1 MNGAVNERGTAS
13 AHATFLSTR
22 VFGSLDGLRAVAI
35 LTVLWHHA
43 GGSGLRTGIAARG
56 FLGVD
61 LFFVVSGF
69 LIATLLLRERA
80 RSGSISLR
88 AFYWRRALRI
98 FPGYYL
104 MLGLVGGIAVV
115 FRGRTAAATF
125 HDLPIAAT
133 YLSNIFPVEGLLAI
147 TWSLA
152 AEEQFYLVAP
162 ALEQRAPRQMPLL
175 IAAAWL
181 VVTIPALG
189 GFPSLELPSFFREAT
204 FGPILLGVG
213 LAHLL
218 NVDRGFHLAFRVVGS
233 RIAPLLALVV
243 TGLAASAPP
252 EDVSGLPRLLI
263 HGCLVVLVASCVVRE
278 SHALRPTLTFRPLRR
293 LGNVSYGIYLYHM
306 LVLDVVSRLQ
316 QALRLSGSGW
326 TFLMLLAG
334 SWLVAEASFR
344 WFEARF
350 LALKERS
357 PWTFRRA

>member
-1 MNGAVNERGTAS
+1 MTGEANARGGAGE
-13 AHATFLSTR
+13 HATFLSTR

-35 LTVLWHHA
+35 LAVLWHHA
-43 GGSGLRTGIAARG
+43 GGSELRTGIAARG

-80 RSGSISLR
+80 RTGSISLR

-98 FPGYYL
+98 FPAYYL
-104 MLGLVGGIAVV
+104 MLGVVGASALA
-115 FRGRTAAATF
+115 FRGRTADATL

-133 YLSNIFPVEGLLAI
+133 YLSNMFPVEGLLAI

-162 ALEQRAPRQMPLL
+162 ALERRAPRQMPAL
-175 IAAAWL
+175 IAIAWL
-181 VVTIPALG
+181 LVTIPALG
-189 GFPSLELPSFFREAT
+189 AFPSLRLPAFFREAT

-218 NVDRGFHLAFRVVGS
+218 NAERGFRLAFHAVGG
-233 RIAPLLALVV
+233 RIVPPVALAATL
-243 TGLAASAPP
+243 LAASARM
-252 EDVSGLPRLLI
+252 EDISGFPRLLI
-263 HGCLVVLVASCVVRE
+263 HGCMVVLVASCVVRE
-278 SHALRPTLTFRPLRR
+278 SHVLRPALAFPPLRR
-293 LGNVSYGIYLYHM
+293 LGIVSYGIYLYHM
-306 LVLDVVSRLQ
+306 LVLHVATRVMGV
-316 QALRLSGSGW
+316 LRLSGSGW
-326 TFLMLLAG
+326 TFLLLLAG
-334 SWLVAEASFR
+334 SWLVAEVSFR

-357 PWTFRRA
+357 PWTLRRA